1 MIIRDVYL
9 VERVAIGANY
19 CSDLANMKLGR

>member
-9 VERVAIGANY
+9 VERVAIGTNY
-19 CSDLANMKLGR
+19 YLDLANTKLGR